1 VLTHALCPASAARLR
16 RRSLAPGDAEGV
28 PLDFTA
34 IDFETANSSNASAC
48 AVGLARVRDGR
59 VVETTGWLIQPPPGH
74 DRFFELNTRIHGLRA
89 EDVLG
94 AKTWSEQLAD
104 LAEFAGT
111 DVFVAHNAGFDMM
124 VLRRA
129 CEATGDPY
137 AAYRYVC
144 SLQVARKLYDLDSYR
159 LPSVAAAAGFI
170 DFPHHDPTAD
180 ALACAHIMI
189 HAAHLVGAGDIGALA
204 ELAGVRTSRV
214 FVPEQPVQPVVA
226 AQLPLFDVLV

>member
-1 VLTHALCPASAARLR
+1 M
-16 RRSLAPGDAEGV
+16 
-28 PLDFTA
+28 DFTA

-59 VVETTGWLIQPPPGH
+59 VVATAGWLIQPPPGH

-89 EDVLG
+89 EDVAD
-94 AKTWSEQLAD
+94 AKTWSDQLED
-104 LAEFAGT
+104 LAAFAGE
-111 DVFVAHNAGFDMM
+111 DVLVAHNAGFDMM

-137 AAYRYVC
+137 PPYEYVC
-144 SLQVARKLYDLDSYR
+144 SLQVARKLYELESYR

-170 DFPHHDPTAD
+170 DFAHHDASAD

-189 HAAHLVGAGDIGALA
+189 HAAELVGAKDISGLA
-204 ELAGVRTSRV
+204 ERAGVRMSRI
-214 FVPEQPVQPVVA
+214 FVPEPAQPIQPM
-226 AQLPLFDVLV
+226 LPLLSAFA